1 MFTDSLRQWYNG
13 RVKDLNSKQR
23 RLLVYLAAFLLCL
36 FYFGLF
42 FKPNLDKAAKL
53 KKENRQ
59 AKERLESLI
68 AQFPDPEEARKQ
80 LRENYANIEEIK
92 SRAKEVEAKLLGIS
106 SIPKLVK
113 ELISSAQGKK
123 IDFLSVKQQIQE
135 EKNGYSR
142 LDVELEF
149 DSRYEDMLVYLA
161 GIERISP
168 FVKIE
173 GIEVAQ
179 SQADPA
185 NLVTT
190 SLKMAAIISPDSRL
204 QGELSEGASAAG
216 DARKI
221 DLKRSPLTPSIT
233 IGKAKKKKELKLS
246 GITFKKGGAGS
257 SVIINDSV
265 VKEGDEVAG
274 WKVEK
279 IMADSVTIG
288 DGTESENLTV
298 ER

>member
-13 RVKDLNSKQR
+13 RVKNLNNKER
-23 RLLVYLAAFLLCL
+23 RLLVYLAVFMLVFLYFSL
-36 FYFGLF
+36 FL
-42 FKPNLDKAAKL
+42 KPNLDKAAKL
-53 KKENRQ
+53 KKQNLQ
-59 AKERLESLI
+59 AKGRLESLI
-68 AQFPDPEEARKQ
+68 AQFPDPEEARMQ
-80 LRENYANIEEIK
+80 LRENYANLEEIK
-92 SRAKEVEAKLLGIS
+92 SQAKEVEAKLLGIS
-106 SIPKLVK
+106 SVPKLVK
-113 ELISSAQGKK
+113 QLISSAQGKK

-190 SLKMAAIISPDSRL
+190 SLKMAAIISPDSGL
-204 QGELSEGASAAG
+204 QGQLSEGVSAAG
-216 DARKI
+216 GRKI
-221 DLKRSPLTPSIT
+221 DLKRSPLTPAIAL
-233 IGKAKKKKELKLS
+233 GKAKKKKELKLS

-257 SVIINDSV
+257 SAIINDSV

-288 DGTESENLTV
+288 DGTESENLTI

>member
-1 MFTDSLRQWYNG
+1 MLTDSLWQWYNG
-13 RVKDLNSKQR
+13 RVKNLKNKER
-23 RLLVYLAAFLLCL
+23 RLLVYFAALLLCL
-36 FYFGLF
+36 LYFALF
-42 FKPNLDKAAKL
+42 FKPNLNKVANL
-53 KKENRQ
+53 KKQSQQ

-80 LRENYANIEEIK
+80 LRENYANLEEVK
-92 SRAKEVEAKLLGIS
+92 SQAKEVEAKLLGIS
-106 SIPKLVK
+106 SVPKLIK
-113 ELISSAQGKK
+113 ELINSSQGKK
-123 IDFLSVKQQIQE
+123 IDFLSVKQQVQDE
-135 EKNGYSR
+135 ENGYSR

-161 GIERISP
+161 SIERISP

-173 GIEVAQ
+173 KIEVAQ

-190 SLKMAAIISPDSRL
+190 SLKMTAIISPDSQL
-204 QGELSEGASAAG
+204 QGQLSEGASAAG

-221 DLKRSPLTPSIT
+221 DLKRSPLTPAII
-233 IGKAKKKKELKLS
+233 IGKAKKKKELKIS

-257 SVIINDSV
+257 SAIINDSM

-274 WKVEK
+274 WKIEK
-279 IMADSVTIG
+279 IMADSVTIT